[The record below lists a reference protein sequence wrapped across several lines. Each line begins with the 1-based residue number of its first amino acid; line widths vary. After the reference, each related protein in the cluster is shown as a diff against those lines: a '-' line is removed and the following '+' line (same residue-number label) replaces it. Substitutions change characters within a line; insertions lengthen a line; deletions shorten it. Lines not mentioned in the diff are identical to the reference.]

1 MEHLKVI
8 EATEKVHL
16 WLELVFL
23 YIKYNEFVSDSYA
36 YP

>member
-23 YIKYNEFVSDSYA
+23 YDEFVSDSHA